1 MVKEHNYYIEQRNKE
16 ANEMKEFFIT
26 SKDGQMMVAVR
37 ARNLVAAQVIAA
49 KLFKA
54 QGH

>member
-1 MVKEHNYYIEQRNKE
+1 
-16 ANEMKEFFIT
+16 MKEFFIT

-37 ARNLVAAQVIAA
+37 AKNLASAQVIAA